1 MMMSLGQFV
10 FSLGTAAYQDLQRQT
25 QWRHPSS
32 SRVGV
37 RPARQFAGQGDDSVT
52 LQGLI
57 APEVT
62 GKIESLDTLRE
73 MGDSGSAWPLVEG
86 TGRVYGQYV
95 IEGLTEGQTL
105 HFQDGAPRR
114 IDFSLSLQRID
125 DDRAE
130 GSA

>member
-37 RPARQFAGQGDDSVT
+37 RPARQYAGQGDDSIT

-57 APEVT
+57 APEVS

-73 MGDSGSAWPLVEG
+73 MGDAGSAWPLVEG
-86 TGRVYGQYV
+86 TGRIYGQYV

-105 HFQDGAPRR
+105 HFPDGAPRR

-125 DDRAE
+125 DDQAE
-130 GSA
+130 GSV

>member
-32 SRVGV
+32 NRVGV
-37 RPARQFAGQGDDSVT
+37 RPARQFAGQGDDSIT
-52 LQGLI
+52 MAGLI
-57 APEVT
+57 APDVT

-73 MGDSGSAWPLVEG
+73 MGDSGSGWPLVEG
-86 TGRVYGQYV
+86 TGRVYGQFV

-114 IDFSLSLQRID
+114 IDFSLSLQRVD

-130 GSA
+130 GYA